1 MKGLRHTGTQRCLME
16 KQNKSQNQ
24 KNIKTQWHTKVPNGK
39 TKEKLK
45 YKKNREKIINEMK
58 NRRRYSTKNLEESDQ
73 SHWHTKVPD
82 GEKKQNEKKKLGTKL
97 SMRGWS

>member
-1 MKGLRHTGTQRCLME
+1 M
-16 KQNKSQNQ
+16 
-24 KNIKTQWHTKVPNGK
+24 PNGK

-45 YKKNREKIINEMK
+45 YKKNREKIMNEMK
-58 NRRRYSTKNLEESDQ
+58 NRRRYLTKNLEESDQ

-97 SMRGWS
+97 SMRG